1 MGSCRLSVQFGRVLG
16 GAMGSSHK
24 FNATAVTIPP
34 TPSWTMDGWRESGV
48 CMGGAQDAM
57 RTAVRLQVDDASGS
71 RVVEGAHH
79 CEEDAATA
87 SRKRMGKPGKHRD
100 GGLGVVPIGWGGETA
115 RQRVRL
121 IGLIPSFFFGVFLS
135 PAPLQ
140 QCPVCLQPLLVWM
153 GGLLLHLLD
162 LGGRALSCCGLC
174 FFSEDIKSSMMAL
187 AMRASFCR
195 PCGHRWLTPRHHVFP
210 QACTCVPSWD
220 VNGR

>member
-121 IGLIPSFFFGVFLS
+121 IGLIPSFFFGVSSRQPRFISVPSVSNPCWCGWAGFFSIFWMWRAARCHVAGSASFPKTSS
-135 PAPLQ
+135 PA
-140 QCPVCLQPLLVWM
+140 
-153 GGLLLHLLD
+153 
-162 LGGRALSCCGLC
+162 
-174 FFSEDIKSSMMAL
+174 
-187 AMRASFCR
+187 
-195 PCGHRWLTPRHHVFP
+195 
-210 QACTCVPSWD
+210 
-220 VNGR
+220 